1 MILLLTELVF
11 SFVCNLDFKTQH
23 YTKCSDT
30 VASMMS
36 SILGHVKQGM
46 LWRLHTH
53 TVGHLQSVLDDITKC
68 TDTSWTAL

>member
-11 SFVCNLDFKTQH
+11 SFVCKTQH

-30 VASMMS
+30 VASKIS

-53 TVGHLQSVLDDITKC
+53 TVGRLQSVQDDTTKG
-68 TDTSWTAL
+68 TDTSRTAL